1 MPNNN
6 DYDTYSKFI
15 RDIRSTV
22 FYIRNRGVLHLGDL
36 VSNVTPATYIIDSA
50 KEGIREQFLS
60 RVFVHHSNN
69 KNDIKKVID
78 FIISLGFIPVVNADY
93 KVTEHEGVCIYDK
106 NRKYGDK
113 HVLIVSS
120 VVRHTTR
127 DVRNIILESRKNF
140 RSSFDDGAKDSI
152 RTVLYDPDS
161 KPLKQRIY
169 DAISYSE
176 KWSLLTT
183 QEKVIRCI
191 FTVLSLS
198 IPLIPPLLL
207 LSYIGNIDIREAA
220 YSMNLLPWQYRV
232 YMKTSDSLYD
242 VIVNN
247 SDEERRKMIT
257 DNIMETAMAKGFVVK
272 GEGDEIQPTDL
283 GKHVSGKHNL
293 LLVAHNKELSK
304 KQLLLRITTFS
315 VLAFVCFSQII
326 ALTCHLVRAEKI
338 ALYCSILSYF
348 VIFVEGLY
356 LLSLKTTM
364 SKVCAT
370 FCLVFAGF
378 MLMVHAFL
386 LYNDITFGYGPIMS
400 GLMVIIT
407 GAVLSVALACNQYY
421 KQDRDLALKLGGIS
435 TTAYLSMK
443 RDIDGID
450 EVKTVKLEGGCGYQ
464 IIDDL
469 SLALFNAYNAGVFGT
484 VQDQTVGNRQD
495 EIYSG
500 TQENDNCPNIS
511 IGDLQSIDRSNS
523 QDLNL

>member
-1 MPNNN
+1 MLNSN

-15 RDIRSTV
+15 HDIRNTV
-22 FYIRNRGVLHLGDL
+22 FYIQGKGVLHLGNL
-36 VSNVTPATYIIDSA
+36 VSNVTPATCIIDSA

-60 RVFVHHSNN
+60 RVFVHRSSN
-69 KNDIKKVID
+69 KNDIKKVAE
-78 FIISLGFIPVVNADY
+78 FVNSLGFIPVVSADY
-93 KVTEHEGVCIYDK
+93 RIAGSDGVCIYDVS
-106 NRKYGDK
+106 RRYGDK

-120 VVRHTTR
+120 VGRYTTR
-127 DVRNIILESRKNF
+127 NLRDVILNSQKNF
-140 RSSFDDGAKDSI
+140 CSSFDDGAKDSI
-152 RTVLYDPDS
+152 KTVLYDPKS
-161 KPLKQRIY
+161 KPLKQKIY

-220 YSMNLLPWQYRV
+220 YSVNLLPWQYRV
-232 YMKTSDSLYD
+232 YMKTSHSLYD

-247 SDEERRKMIT
+247 SDEDRRKMMT
-257 DNIMETAMAKGFVVK
+257 DGIMETAMAKGFVVR
-272 GEGDEIQPTDL
+272 GEDGDIQPTDL

-326 ALTCHLVRAEKI
+326 ALTCHLVKAEKV

-348 VIFVEGLY
+348 VIFVEGFY
-356 LLSLKTTM
+356 LLSLKTTL
-364 SKVCAT
+364 SKVCAA

-386 LYNDITFGYGPIMS
+386 LYKDITFSYGPVMS

-407 GAVLSVALACNQYY
+407 GVVLSIALACNRYY

-443 RDIDGID
+443 RDIDVID
-450 EVKTVKLEGGCGYQ
+450 EIKTVKLEGGCDYQ

-469 SLALFNAYNAGVFGT
+469 SLALFNAYNAGVFGALH
-484 VQDQTVGNRQD
+484 QGQSVGNRQGEMHSD
-495 EIYSG
+495 M
-500 TQENDNCPNIS
+500 QCNDGLPNAS
-511 IGDLQSIDRSNS
+511 IDDLHIDRSNF
-523 QDLNL
+523 QDLNP

>member
-1 MPNNN
+1 MLGNN

-15 RDIRSTV
+15 NDIRNIV
-22 FYIRNRGVLHLGDL
+22 FYVKGKGVLRLGDL

-60 RVFVHHSNN
+60 RVFVHHSSN

-78 FIISLGFIPVVNADY
+78 FVILLGFIPVVHANY
-93 KVTEHEGVCIYDK
+93 KVTECEGVCIYDR

-120 VVRHTTR
+120 VVRHTTHNVR
-127 DVRNIILESRKNF
+127 DIILTSRRNF
-140 RSSFDDGAKDSI
+140 RSGFDDGAKDGI

-207 LSYIGNIDIREAA
+207 LSYIGNIGEREAA

-232 YMKTSDSLYD
+232 YMKTSHSLYD

-247 SDEERRKMIT
+247 SDEERCKMMT
-257 DNIMETAMAKGFVVK
+257 DSIMETAMEKGFAVK

-293 LLVAHNKELSK
+293 LLIAHNKELSK

-326 ALTCHLVRAEKI
+326 ALTCHLVKAEKI

-356 LLSLKTTM
+356 LLSLKTTIA
-364 SKVCAT
+364 KVCAA

-386 LYNDITFGYGPIMS
+386 LYKDMTFSYGTIMS

-407 GAVLSVALACNQYY
+407 GVVLSVALACNQYY

-443 RDIDGID
+443 RDINEID
-450 EVKTVKLEGGCGYQ
+450 EVKTVKLEGGCNYQ

-469 SLALFNAYNAGVFGT
+469 KLALFNAYNAGVFGT
-484 VQDQTVGNRQD
+484 VQDRTVGNRQD
-495 EIYSG
+495 EIYSN
-500 TQENDNCPNIS
+500 TQNSESCPNTS
-511 IGDLQSIDRSNS
+511 IDDLQRIDGSNA
-523 QDLNL
+523 QDLNP